1 MLTAGSPSTLRVGF
15 ELSMLELCSAAVLL
29 RSPPRPLIQKLQ
41 KLVMTELDLIN
52 KPEYIHVV
60 LNHLPIYGTMLGAF
74 ALAISLLLR
83 SRAAQITALILTL
96 IAGASA
102 YPVFVTGQRAY
113 KTIRGVSDDAGADW
127 LDEHMDRAEKTIG
140 AFYFLAALALA
151 GLLVPIKWPKSAVPL
166 AALTLVAAVLCFG
179 IAVYIAQPGGR
190 VRHPE
195 FRPSE
200 TPTPASE
207 TDHHDKS

>member
-1 MLTAGSPSTLRVGF
+1 
-15 ELSMLELCSAAVLL
+15 
-29 RSPPRPLIQKLQ
+29 
-41 KLVMTELDLIN
+41 MTELDLLK

-60 LNHLPIYGTMLGAF
+60 LNHLPIYGTMLGAL
-74 ALAISLLLR
+74 ALAISLILR

-102 YPVFVTGQRAY
+102 YPVFVTGQRSY

-127 LDEHMDRAEKTIG
+127 LDEHMDRAEKMIG
-140 AFYFLAALALA
+140 VFYFLAALAIA
-151 GLLVPIKWPKSAVPL
+151 GLLVPIKWPKSAFPL
-166 AALTLVAAVLCFG
+166 AALTLVVAILCSG

-195 FRPSE
+195 FRTSD
-200 TPTPASE
+200 TPAPSTE
-207 TDHHDKS
+207 MHHDK

>member
-1 MLTAGSPSTLRVGF
+1 M
-15 ELSMLELCSAAVLL
+15 
-29 RSPPRPLIQKLQ
+29 
-41 KLVMTELDLIN
+41 
-52 KPEYIHVV
+52 
-60 LNHLPIYGTMLGAF
+60 
-74 ALAISLLLR
+74 LR

-113 KTIRGVSDDAGADW
+113 KTIRGMADDTGADA

-140 AFYFLAALALA
+140 TFYFLAALAAA
-151 GLLVPIKWPKSAVPL
+151 GLLLPIKWPKSAFPL
-166 AALTLVAAVLCFG
+166 ATLTLVIAIFCSG

-200 TPTPASE
+200 TPTPPSE
-207 TDHHDKS
+207 SDRNDKS

>member
-1 MLTAGSPSTLRVGF
+1 MLA
-15 ELSMLELCSAAVLL
+15 
-29 RSPPRPLIQKLQ
+29 
-41 KLVMTELDLIN
+41 MTEIDLLK

-60 LNHLPIYGTMLGAF
+60 LNHLPIYGTILGAL
-74 ALAISLLLR
+74 ALAISIVLR

-113 KTIRGVSDDAGADW
+113 KTIRGMADDAGADA

-140 AFYFLAALALA
+140 AFYLLAALAVA

-166 AALTLVAAVLCFG
+166 AALTLIVAILCSG

-207 TDHHDKS
+207 TDHHDKK

>member
-1 MLTAGSPSTLRVGF
+1 MRTSPGF
-15 ELSMLELCSAAVLL
+15 ELPILEFYSAAVLL
-29 RSPPRPLIQKLQ
+29 RTPRKPLIGETLA
-41 KLVMTELDLIN
+41 MTELDLLR

-60 LNHLPIYGTMLGAF
+60 LNHLPIYGTILGAL
-74 ALAISLLLR
+74 ALAISLILR
-83 SRAAQITALILTL
+83 SRAAQVTALIITL

-113 KTIRGVSDDAGADW
+113 KAIRGMADDAGADV

-140 AFYFLAALALA
+140 VFYFLAALAIA

-166 AALTLVAAVLCFG
+166 TALTLIVAIFCSG

-195 FRPSE
+195 FRPNE

-207 TDHHDKS
+207 TDRKDK

>member
-1 MLTAGSPSTLRVGF
+1 VGF
-15 ELSMLELCSAAVLL
+15 ELPTLVFCSAAVLL
-29 RSPPRPLIQKLQ
+29 RTSPKPDLETSILP
-41 KLVMTELDLIN
+41 MTELDLLK

-60 LNHLPIYGTMLGAF
+60 LNHLPIYGTMLGAL
-74 ALAISLLLR
+74 ALAISLILR

-140 AFYFLAALALA
+140 VFYFLAALAIA
-151 GLLVPIKWPKSAVPL
+151 GLLVPIKWPKSAFPL
-166 AALTLVAAVLCFG
+166 AALTLVVAILCSG

-195 FRPSE
+195 FRTSDTPDPSTE
-200 TPTPASE
+200 M
-207 TDHHDKS
+207 HHDK

>member
-1 MLTAGSPSTLRVGF
+1 MVHTRVVFRSRAAAHCSEAHDPETSTF
-15 ELSMLELCSAAVLL
+15 A
-29 RSPPRPLIQKLQ
+29 
-41 KLVMTELDLIN
+41 MTELELLK

-60 LNHLPIYGTMLGAF
+60 LNHLPIYGTMLGAL
-74 ALAISLLLR
+74 ALAISLILR

-113 KTIRGVSDDAGADW
+113 KTIRNQSDDAGADW

-140 AFYFLAALALA
+140 VFYFLAALAIA
-151 GLLVPIKWPKSAVPL
+151 GLLVPIKWPKSAFPL
-166 AALTLVAAVLCFG
+166 AALILVVAILCSG

-195 FRPSE
+195 FRTSDTPDPSTE
-200 TPTPASE
+200 M
-207 TDHHDKS
+207 HRDK